1 MMMMMMMIYIYI
13 YIAMKKMGM
22 CFSDQSNVFQRTVL
36 FFEIKTVLFLVQYN
50 PRNSERMCDEH
61 HSQDIGMS
69 IKEQKK
75 T

>member
-1 MMMMMMMIYIYI
+1 
-13 YIAMKKMGM
+13 M

-61 HSQDIGMS
+61 HSQKKSKQFCFLCSTIQG
-69 IKEQKK
+69 IKRECVMNIIHKI
-75 T
+75 